1 MYLISGKGYEN
12 AGVCLLI
19 EIETDIIWL
28 SMKNVQNG
36 LGVQNIS
43 DLVLQEI
50 HGIYKTKIPAID
62 QI

>member
-19 EIETDIIWL
+19 EIETGIIWL

-50 HGIYKTKIPAID
+50 HGIYKTKIPATD